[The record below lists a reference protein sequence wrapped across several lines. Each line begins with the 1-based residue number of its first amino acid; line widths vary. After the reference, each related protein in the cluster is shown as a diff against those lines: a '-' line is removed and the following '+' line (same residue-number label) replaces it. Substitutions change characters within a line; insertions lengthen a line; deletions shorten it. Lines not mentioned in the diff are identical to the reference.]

1 MIGAW
6 FAMMLGVALAGASP
20 AGIVCESEE
29 VPVLI
34 TSSQSRKV
42 YRVKHVTHCYPAADA
57 EHAEIDKAK
66 AACDLMITAY
76 GPDDG
81 RRRCRDLMRRA
92 GLDR

>member
-6 FAMMLGVALAGASP
+6 FATMLGVALAGASP
-20 AGIVCESEE
+20 AGVVCQSED

-34 TSSQSRKV
+34 SSSQSRKV
-42 YRVKHVTHCYPAADA
+42 YRVQHVTHCYTAVDA
-57 EHAEIDKAK
+57 ERAEIDKAK